1 MEHSPSRICTWVVMV
16 YLEPKHHKRMAEFI
30 HDASME
36 RRYGGYFALWH
47 FTKRK
52 PWGRLKASLM
62 ILVLPWYILGLIIDI
77 LALPLLVIN
86 IVLNE
91 LALMQP
97 DLPTNE
103 ADYAIGQWGPWVNVA
118 LVLLA
123 ALVNQYTL
131 WSRRRKQRAKA
142 IKEAEKQEQ
151 SQSLSVFELQ
161 GQVEEQ
167 TTGVVK
173 PGLAHVPTLQDLGSS
188 RTKGKQPQR

>member
-1 MEHSPSRICTWVVMV
+1 MTH
-16 YLEPKHHKRMAEFI
+16 LEPKHRERWVNAI

-52 PWGRLKASLM
+52 QWGWLKATL
-62 ILVLPWYILGLIIDI
+62 ILLVLPWYILGLIIDI

-91 LALMQP
+91 LALLKP

-103 ADYAIGQWGPWVNVA
+103 ANYAIGQWGAWVNVA

-123 ALVNQYTL
+123 ALINQYTL
-131 WSRRRKQRAKA
+131 WSRRRKERAKA
-142 IKEAEKQEQ
+142 AKAAEKQEQ
-151 SQSLSVFELQ
+151 PLSVFEVQDL
-161 GQVEEQ
+161 VEEQ
-167 TTGVVK
+167 TMIGVVK